1 LDPRPLGHEPYD
13 VRLSRLKASLAG
25 PVTLEDKT
33 DPISLRRLHLP
44 RLVLSRRVRFT
55 NWFTEQ
61 AIDLRVPAPSSHLD
75 GRHSSGRRGDRLL
88 VLALAQARSASTATA
103 GANRAAATA
112 PGLETTSAI
121 KQLSA
126 SADSGH
132 PNFHPELASHQ
143 GYQGLRRYVQRVK
156 AMLDAGLRSLLG
168 HPGSGSVQDGCYKT
182 QLHIRVGSCLDQIPG
197 S

>member
-1 LDPRPLGHEPYD
+1 

-33 DPISLRRLHLP
+33 DPISLLRLHLP

-156 AMLDAGLRSLLG
+156 AMLDAGRAMLETCG
-168 HPGSGSVQDGCYKT
+168 WPGSGCTFPVIMSSLKQ
-182 QLHIRVGSCLDQIPG
+182 
-197 S
+197 

>member
-1 LDPRPLGHEPYD
+1 MSHTTCVSP
-13 VRLSRLKASLAG
+13 RLKTSLAG

-44 RLVLSRRVRFT
+44 HLVLSRRVRFT

-88 VLALAQARSASTATA
+88 VLAQARSASTATA

-132 PNFHPELASHQ
+132 PNFRPELASHQ

-168 HPGSGSVQDGCYKT
+168 HPGPGSVQDGCYKT

-197 S
+197 SWLL

>member
-1 LDPRPLGHEPYD
+1 MDPRPLGHEPYD
-13 VRLSRLKASLAG
+13 VRLSRLKTSLAG

-88 VLALAQARSASTATA
+88 ALAPGPGAVREHATA
-103 GANRAAATA
+103 AANRAAATA

-121 KQLSA
+121 KHLSA
-126 SADSGH
+126 SADNGH
-132 PNFHPELASHQ
+132 PNFRPELASHQ

-182 QLHIRVGSCLDQIPG
+182 QPHIRVGSCLDQIPG